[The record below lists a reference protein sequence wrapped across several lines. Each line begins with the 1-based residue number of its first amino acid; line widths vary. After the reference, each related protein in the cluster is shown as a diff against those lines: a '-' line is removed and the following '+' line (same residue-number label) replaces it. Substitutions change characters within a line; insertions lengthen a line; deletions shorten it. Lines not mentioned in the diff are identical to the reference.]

1 MFAGIVN
8 ARPETKDRY
17 EPPVDMEKLPFDP
30 LEFIKHLDQLPFD
43 PSSEPAPGQ

>member
-30 LEFIKHLDQLPFD
+30 LDHMEYSLPHQ
-43 PSSEPAPGQ
+43 PIHQ

>member
-8 ARPETKDRY
+8 ARPEAKDRY

-30 LEFIKHLDQLPFD
+30 LEFIDFELPYEKMD
-43 PSSEPAPGQ
+43 PDLGQ